1 MCVTHTLRTMSQTI
15 DIKALRKKHSMSQA
29 ELAKAAGVNTSTVWR
44 WEKGGIPDRG
54 AARAFLERLAGDAQ
68 PGKSVP
74 Q

>member
-1 MCVTHTLRTMSQTI
+1 MSQTI

-54 AARAFLERLAGDAQ
+54 AARAFLEVVEGGVGPA
-68 PGKSVP
+68 
-74 Q
+74 